1 MALRKQSASAR
12 PRLACEITLDRVI
25 VARASEQMPRL
36 DAYTSR
42 KLAPGVIAP
51 GLNGQNVVDGQAL
64 RAAISGG
71 LASVAGK
78 SRDVIVIVPDAAVR
92 VLLLDFDSLPSNPQE
107 SEPVIRFR
115 MKKSL
120 PFDVDQ
126 AAISYEVRRSNGN
139 VHAVAAVSPRSIVD
153 EYEAAFRDA
162 GYTPSVVVPSA
173 LAALGLVEGD
183 RPTLMVKVDPL
194 NITIIAA
201 EHQELRLVRTL
212 ENPRGTNVTAA
223 ELAEAVLPSLVF
235 FEDTFAAHV
244 EQIYVGGIVPT
255 RELAPLLE
263 QQTHAKVVE
272 LAPQLSS
279 EQNISGE
286 TVPPSMMAGI
296 VGALLG

>member
-1 MALRKQSASAR
+1 MALLKHSATR
-12 PRLACEITLDRVI
+12 PLLACEITLDRVI
-25 VARASEQMPRL
+25 TARCSEQLPRL

-42 KLAPGVIAP
+42 KLDPGVITP
-51 GLNGQNVVDGQAL
+51 GLNGPNVVNGEAL
-64 RAAISGG
+64 RAAISSG

-78 SRDVIVIVPDAAVR
+78 SKDIVVIVPDAAVR
-92 VLLLDFDSLPSNPQE
+92 VLLLDFDSLPTKPQE
-107 SEPVIRFR
+107 TEAVIRFR

-120 PFDVDQ
+120 PFDVEL
-126 AAISYEVRRSNGN
+126 AAISYDVRRGNGT
-139 VHAVAAVSPRSIVD
+139 VHAVAAVTPRNIVE
-153 EYEAAFRDA
+153 EYESAFRDA
-162 GYTPSVVVPSA
+162 GYTPGVVLPSA
-173 LAALGLVEGD
+173 LAALGIVDGD

-212 ENPRGTNVTAA
+212 ENPRGAEVTAS
-223 ELAEAVLPSLVF
+223 ELADAVLPSLVF

-255 RELAPLLE
+255 AELAPLLE
-263 QQTHAKVVE
+263 QQTHAKVQE
-272 LAPQLSS
+272 LAPELSS

-286 TVPPSMMAGI
+286 TVPASMMAGL